1 MNGNDITTHVAD
13 PGRLAA
19 LRAVALLDTPTEEAF
34 DRLTRLASRFAAAP
48 VALVT
53 LVDSD
58 RQFFK
63 SCLGLPEPWLSRRQT
78 PLSHS
83 FCQYNHVAKQPLVIE
98 DARAHPLFKENLAV
112 RDLKVIAYLGIPL
125 VTSDGYVLGS
135 FCVID
140 NKPRQWSAEDIEV
153 VENLAAAV
161 MTEIQLRTEIAV
173 RVRGED
179 KLRQQHEELRR
190 AYQGLEQEAAER
202 VRTAEQL
209 RQRDQMLIQQSR
221 LAAMGEMI
229 SNIAHQWRQPLNLLG
244 LLAQGLPMT
253 YGTNEFSEEY
263 LEARVHKMMEAIGH
277 MSATIENFRNFFCP
291 EKEKVE
297 FSVFEVVDK
306 TISLMGLTLS
316 LVQIKI
322 DVEGGG
328 NPVIIG
334 YPNQYAQVLLNI
346 FNNARDAFAEREVKS
361 PKMEIRIAAKK
372 GRSVVTVSDNAGG
385 MAPDVIDKVFDP
397 YFTTKGPDKGT
408 GIGLYMSKMIIEK
421 NMGGSL
427 SVSNSEEGACFRIE
441 V

>member
-1 MNGNDITTHVAD
+1 MNGSDITSHVAD
-13 PGRLAA
+13 PARLAA

-34 DRLTRLASRFAAAP
+34 DRLTRLASRFASAP

-78 PLSHS
+78 PLTHS
-83 FCQYNHVAKQPLVIE
+83 FCQYNRVAKQPLIIE
-98 DARAHPLFKENLAV
+98 DARVHPLFKENLAI

-140 NKPRQWSAEDIEV
+140 HKPRHWSGEDVEV

-173 RVRGED
+173 RARGEE
-179 KLRQQHEELRR
+179 KLRRQHEELVR
-190 AYQGLEQEAAER
+190 AYQELERETAER
-202 VRTAEQL
+202 VMTAEQL

-229 SNIAHQWRQPLNLLG
+229 NNIAHQWRQPLNLLG
-244 LLAQGLPMT
+244 LLAQELPIT
-253 YGTNEFSEEY
+253 YATEEFSEQY
-263 LEARVHKMMEAIGH
+263 LESRVRKMMEAIGH
-277 MSATIENFRNFFCP
+277 MSATIDNFRSFFCP
-291 EKEKVE
+291 EKDKVE
-297 FSVFEVVDK
+297 FSICDVVDQ
-306 TISLMGLTLS
+306 TISLMGLTLKQ
-316 LVQIKI
+316 VQIKI
-322 DVEGGG
+322 EVAGNV
-328 NPVIIG
+328 NPVITG

-346 FNNARDAFAEREVKS
+346 LNNARDAFAERNVSS
-361 PKMEIRIAAKK
+361 PKVEILITAEE
-372 GRSVVTVSDNAGG
+372 GRSVVTVNDNAGG
-385 MAPDVIDKVFDP
+385 IPADVIDKVFDP

-427 SVSNSEEGACFRIE
+427 TASNTEEGARFRIE